1 MLKIMIVPTTA
12 ESMSVPSANPSKEG
26 GHLHSQNDLD
36 TKGELA
42 AT

>member
-26 GHLHSQNDLD
+26 DHLHSQNDLD
-36 TKGELA
+36 SNGEFA